1 MKRLIVFTT
10 FFIAYSF
17 FAIAQPK
24 SVIDIF
30 NKYSGKEG
38 FTSITLDDPSS
49 MISEIPAKGDK
60 QGLKNLLEK
69 TQGIRI
75 LTYHEKDKKSN
86 LGREF
91 VNDLKSMLP
100 IEGFKEFLSVNEEG
114 KLVKMLNKKGTKD
127 DTNEFLMLVINEDES
142 VLIWIQG
149 NINTKDIEKIDK
161 IFK

>member
-1 MKRLIVFTT
+1 MKRLIFFT
-10 FFIAYSF
+10 IVLIGISIS
-17 FAIAQPK
+17 AIAQPK
-24 SVIDIF
+24 GVIDIF

-49 MISEIPAKGDK
+49 MISEITEKGDK

-75 LTYHEKDKKSN
+75 LSYQDKNKKSN
-86 LGREF
+86 LGKEF
-91 VNDLKSMLP
+91 ENDLKSMLP

-114 KLVKMLNKKGTKD
+114 KLVKMLNKKGSKD
-127 DTNEFLMLVINEDES
+127 DTNEFLMIVINEGES

-149 NINTKDIEKIDK
+149 NINKKDIEKIDK